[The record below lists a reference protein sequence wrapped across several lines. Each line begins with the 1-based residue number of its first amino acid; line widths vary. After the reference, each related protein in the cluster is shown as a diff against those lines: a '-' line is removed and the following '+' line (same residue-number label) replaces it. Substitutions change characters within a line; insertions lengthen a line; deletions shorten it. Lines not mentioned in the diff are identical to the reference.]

1 MSDAA
6 VRAVDLVKSYE
17 DGAIV
22 ALRGV
27 SLEIRKG
34 EFFGIMGPSGSGKS
48 TLLNMIGAL
57 DYPTSG
63 EVVLNGRALSKEP
76 DLDAVR
82 AREVGFIFQLHNL
95 IPTLTSIEN
104 VEIPMMGVGV
114 PRRER
119 RRIAIQLLER
129 VGLGHRLNAI
139 ATRLSGGERQRVSI
153 ARALANGPGVILADE
168 PTGDV
173 DLKTGEQIL
182 ACILEERKRT
192 GATLVVVTHNPDI
205 LRGADRTVTLAD
217 GRTT

>member
-1 MSDAA
+1 MSELA

-17 DGAIV
+17 GGAIV
-22 ALRGV
+22 ALKGV
-27 SLEIRKG
+27 SLEIRRG

-57 DYPTSG
+57 DHPTSG

-82 AREVGFIFQLHNL
+82 AREVGFVFQLHNL

-104 VEIPMMGVGV
+104 VEIPMMGVGRD
-114 PRRER
+114 RRER
-119 RRIAIQLLER
+119 RKTAIELLER

-139 ATRLSGGERQRVSI
+139 STRLSGGERQRVSI
-153 ARALANGPGVILADE
+153 ARALANGPSVILADE

-182 ACILEERKRT
+182 ACLLEARRRS